1 MRPLQGLA
9 VAIGAA
15 SLAWTSSAWTS
26 SYAIDYPTRPV
37 RIIVGF
43 AAGSSVDLPAR
54 LLAQRFTQALGR
66 PFAVENRGGAGGMLA
81 AEAVA
86 HGSKDGHTLLLA
98 TNTIAN
104 AAAMGASYDPVKD
117 FAPIIIIATG
127 PQMLVAGPSL
137 HVDNLEQLI
146 TLARQ
151 QPDRITYAGG
161 AGLAMTG
168 LAGVLLNSMADIKLR
183 HIPYPGSAPGLVDLL
198 AGRVDL
204 LFAPA
209 LAVMSHVEKGEVKAL
224 ATTSAARASIA
235 PDVPTM
241 AEAGV
246 PGFELSLWYGLV
258 GPTGMP
264 QEAID
269 LLSRIANEALKSEDV
284 AKPLRAQGIDP
295 VGGTP
300 EQFARFIERETEK
313 MARMAKLG
321 GLTK

>member
-1 MRPLQGLA
+1 MIRMRPLRNLA
-9 VAIGAA
+9 VAIIATA
-15 SLAWTSSAWTS
+15 LAWTSA
-26 SYAIDYPTRPV
+26 YAVDYPTRPV

-54 LLAQRFTQALGR
+54 LLAQQFTERLGQ
-66 PFAVENRGGAGGMLA
+66 PFIVENRGGAGGNLA

-86 HGSKDGHTLLLA
+86 RGSKDGHTLLLA
-98 TNTIAN
+98 TNAIAN

-117 FAPIIIIATG
+117 FAPITVIATG
-127 PQMLVAGPSL
+127 PQMLVAHPSL
-137 HVDNLEQLI
+137 NVDNLAQLI
-146 TLARQ
+146 ALAKKH
-151 QPDRITYAGG
+151 PDQITYGG
-161 AGLAMTG
+161 GTGFTMTG

-198 AGRVDL
+198 AGRIDL

-209 LAVMSHVEKGEVKAL
+209 LAVRSHVEKGQLKAI
-224 ATTSAARASIA
+224 ATTSAARAGVA

-246 PGFELSLWYGLV
+246 PGYELSLWYGLV
-258 GPTGMP
+258 GSAGMP
-264 QEAID
+264 REAID
-269 LLSRIANEALKSEDV
+269 MLSRVANEALKSSDIIE
-284 AKPLRAQGIDP
+284 PLRAQGIDP

-300 EQFARFIERETEK
+300 EEFSRFIEREAEK